1 MALLGG
7 LALTAIALAL
17 VLSGSPLVVVHRNV
31 IPHLRPLAETDKAAE
46 ICQGR
51 ERLPA
56 GISAIRVTAGAIT
69 GPRIHL
75 IVSSGGRVVTSG
87 VAGEDWTSAAV
98 TIPVEPSR
106 VAYTN
111 ALVCLSWPPF
121 VEEVSL
127 FGYTT
132 SPSLAAHIREGAR
145 RTALG
150 GRVTLEYMSV
160 ADCLVVTDGHGG
172 EQHGSRSRAAR

>member
-1 MALLGG
+1 MALLAG
-7 LALTAIALAL
+7 LTLTAIALAL

-87 VAGEDWTSAAV
+87 VAGGGWTSAAV
-98 TIPVEPSR
+98 TIPVELEPYIL
-106 VAYTN
+106 A
-111 ALVCLSWPPF
+111 
-121 VEEVSL
+121 
-127 FGYTT
+127 TT
-132 SPSLAAHIREGAR
+132 SSVHGLAFDR
-145 RTALG
+145 RDYPMYYGVWLA
-150 GRVTLEYMSV
+150 S
-160 ADCLVVTDGHGG
+160 
-172 EQHGSRSRAAR
+172 